1 MDYWKKLL
9 EPAHKRELANKI
21 QLQIRLSE
29 RRVCRLLELNRTTKR
44 YRPVQ
49 KVENEAIKE
58 HLAEL
63 AARWKRFGYRRLHIL
78 LEREGRVI
86 NHKRVYRL
94 YKEAGL
100 SLRRRKKKCPS
111 EKRGRPQTAAL
122 APNTRWSLD
131 FVSDVTAHGQRFRVL
146 TVIDETTREC
156 LALEADTSLTGKRV
170 VSVLNRIAFFRGLP
184 KEILTDNGSEF
195 TSVAL
200 TDWAYTKGVQQ
211 LFINP
216 GKPVQNA
223 YIESFN
229 GKLRDEC
236 LNEHWF
242 KHLTEARAILEDW
255 RHDYNQFRPHSSLG
269 NLTPVEYASTLVT
282 IS

>member
-1 MDYWKKLL
+1 M
-9 EPAHKRELANKI
+9 
-21 QLQIRLSE
+21 
-29 RRVCRLLELNRTTKR
+29 
-44 YRPVQ
+44 
-49 KVENEAIKE
+49 
-58 HLAEL
+58 
-63 AARWKRFGYRRLHIL
+63 
-78 LEREGRVI
+78 
-86 NHKRVYRL
+86 
-94 YKEAGL
+94 
-100 SLRRRKKKCPS
+100 
-111 EKRGRPQTAAL
+111 
-122 APNTRWSLD
+122 
-131 FVSDVTAHGQRFRVL
+131 
-146 TVIDETTREC
+146 IDETTREC